1 MSPSYVDVTVRR
13 GSAKRSSALRAREV
27 GHATGVVV
35 PEGPYGLTGSRDA
48 RSRTGTRRTAQPP
61 RGGPPARGVV
71 WRPHGEGRS
80 GRAGPSVGVA
90 LWAPISTPPPQPP
103 RARTSPTWRGG
114 PRPRGQPP
122 AGAPDVPGGDVQ
134 RRRHP
139 GGPHHGQGLAQEVA
153 VPVVKGQGDQRV
165 GGPPSAPPH
174 VGELAD
180 GDRAEAGFPDSLDLL
195 GETGW
200 WHGEVREA
208 AARPSRNAVVHED
221 RHRSPRGG
229 GGRSELLHVVSAHP
243 APRFRRRPVH
253 CCGAV
258 AAAGE
263 RR

>member
-1 MSPSYVDVTVRR
+1 M
-13 GSAKRSSALRAREV
+13 
-27 GHATGVVV
+27 
-35 PEGPYGLTGSRDA
+35 
-48 RSRTGTRRTAQPP
+48 
-61 RGGPPARGVV
+61 
-71 WRPHGEGRS
+71 
-80 GRAGPSVGVA
+80 GVA

-229 GGRSELLHVVSAHP
+229 GAEASCSMSSAPIQHHDSDDDQSIAAELPLQPANGAEALVRVCHHDDPGVAPGMSGAGRVRSRIWAARCASGLWPVESTEATGANALTDRCASRSASGLACP
-243 APRFRRRPVH
+243 
-253 CCGAV
+253 
-258 AAAGE
+258 
-263 RR
+263 